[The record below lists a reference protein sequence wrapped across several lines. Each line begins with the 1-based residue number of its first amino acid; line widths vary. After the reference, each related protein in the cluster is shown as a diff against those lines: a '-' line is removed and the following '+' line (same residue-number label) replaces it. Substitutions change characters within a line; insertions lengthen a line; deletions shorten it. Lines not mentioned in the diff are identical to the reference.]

1 MSSPAIATGTVV
13 PRRRSSLQRRQALE
27 AYLCILPWLIG
38 FICFTAGPMLL
49 SLYMS
54 FNDWA
59 IISPPEWIGLGNFQ
73 HMSVD
78 RSFWEALYNTAYI
91 SFLSVPL
98 QLVLALVVALG
109 LNQRLRGVNV
119 YRTIFFLP
127 SQMPLVASALVWLWI
142 LNPDFG
148 LANALLAVVGLP
160 PLGWLFDVNLAKPS
174 IVMITLW
181 GGIGT

>member
-1 MSSPAIATGTVV
+1 MSSPAIATGTLA

-98 QLVLALVVALG
+98 QLALCVSRNSSSLRIASRRASSIDLAYVITIPVDECPSSCARVIG
-109 LNQRLRGVNV
+109 EAPAAARREANV
-119 YRTIFFLP
+119 WRR
-127 SQMPLVASALVWLWI
+127 S
-142 LNPDFG
+142 
-148 LANALLAVVGLP
+148 
-160 PLGWLFDVNLAKPS
+160 
-174 IVMITLW
+174 
-181 GGIGT
+181 